1 MKFLKFFLLVFGLSA
16 PFWVLGAVAKELT
29 NSLPVKLPI
38 SALMAVC
45 LLAAA
50 LILRK
55 QESKDG
61 GGKELVK
68 RIFDGE
74 KVTDKRWYL
83 LLIFLMPASTES
95 GLARPDRAGGHLN
108 LFDPGTAAGE
118 VNKKPDQLP
127 E

>member
-29 NSLPVKLPI
+29 NRLPVKLPI

-55 QESKDG
+55 QESKHG
-61 GGKELVK
+61 GGKE
-68 RIFDGE
+68 
-74 KVTDKRWYL
+74 
-83 LLIFLMPASTES
+83 
-95 GLARPDRAGGHLN
+95 
-108 LFDPGTAAGE
+108 
-118 VNKKPDQLP
+118 
-127 E
+127 